1 MVELRRRKTKP
12 STEHDADNESDTDAM
27 EPGSFSDGSS
37 APAKPAATH
46 SKGENKLSKLKKRLI
61 FGTLLLAFLCCIIA
75 AGHLWTLA
83 LVRCHIFSLFPC
95 ANAAHSF
102 FILLSSHRCCSRR
115 F

>member
-83 LVRCHIFSLFPC
+83 LVRCHILSLSVRERRSHLFLFS
-95 ANAAHSF
+95 
-102 FILLSSHRCCSRR
+102 SSHRCCSRR